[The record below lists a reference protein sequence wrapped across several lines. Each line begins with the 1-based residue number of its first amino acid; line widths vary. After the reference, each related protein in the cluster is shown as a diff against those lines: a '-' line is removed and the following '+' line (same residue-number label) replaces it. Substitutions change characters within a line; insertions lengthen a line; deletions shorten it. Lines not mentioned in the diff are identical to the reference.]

1 MPSDQNPIRMT
12 IRLSPDHRVKLE
24 TIAHSQGTSMAAVI
38 RAAVET
44 YDPNAADTE
53 DEQMWLDLISS
64 LVKQT
69 AAEAQKIRIKLE
81 KTIADFER

>member
-12 IRLSPDHRVKLE
+12 IRLSPDHRAKLE
-24 TIAHSQGTSMAAVI
+24 TIAHSQDTSMAAVV
-38 RAAVET
+38 RAAVEA
-44 YDPNAADTE
+44 YNPNVADTE

-81 KTIADFER
+81 KNVSGY